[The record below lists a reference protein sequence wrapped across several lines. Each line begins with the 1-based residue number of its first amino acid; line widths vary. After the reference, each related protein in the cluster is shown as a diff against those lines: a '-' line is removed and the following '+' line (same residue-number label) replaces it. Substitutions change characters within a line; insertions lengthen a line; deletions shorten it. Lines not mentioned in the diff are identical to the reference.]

1 MNQWTNKS
9 MNECMNQWTVEQ
21 MNQGANESMNFAN
34 LILQNSSDS
43 FNLFGG
49 FEVQIELLLQ
59 SRAHFVSFICQKCS
73 DPFSFF
79 LRLWS
84 AKQFLWNTVS
94 CAFCQLHL
102 PKLLRYAPI
111 PSVFLRFRHANRALV
126 TVLSTFCRPYLPK
139 VFRAWQIFNIWSAN
153 RAFPTVWCAFFR
165 PPLLKVFWSLQFFF
179 TFEVQIRLLPRS
191 CTLFANLIFQKCS
204 GIVSFSTFW
213 NANRA
218 ATVLCTVLC
227 TFCWQFSQLEAR
239 NRGNTLLWRP
249 QEPEKTHGFVWR
261 VSSPVNSH
269 ASELLRF
276 PTNLTTYLIMGG
288 WHDDVADMMV
298 GMLTR

>member
-179 TFEVQIRLLPRS
+179 TFEVQIRLLLSSKSAPASSVFRHFEMQIELPQSCAQSCALFVDNFRSSRPGTAETPYFGDPRS
-191 CTLFANLIFQKCS
+191 PKKHTVSCGECLHPWIHTLPNCYA
-204 GIVSFSTFW
+204 
-213 NANRA
+213 
-218 ATVLCTVLC
+218 
-227 TFCWQFSQLEAR
+227 SQL
-239 NRGNTLLWRP
+239 TW
-249 QEPEKTHGFVWR
+249 Q
-261 VSSPVNSH
+261 
-269 ASELLRF
+269 
-276 PTNLTTYLIMGG
+276 LT
-288 WHDDVADMMV
+288 WSWVVDMTMW
-298 GMLTR
+298 LTWWWEC